1 MTEFNRIVPILRMFD
16 PAKMREFYIDFLGF
30 KIDWEHRFSPDLPLY
45 VQVSRGGIVLHL
57 TEHHGDAAPG
67 AKAMIVMAGLRDY
80 REALLAKKYRFSRP
94 GIERQEWGAI
104 TMTIADPFHNYLM
117 FTEYQ
122 DETVTT

>member
-30 KIDWEHRFSPDLPLY
+30 KIDWERRFSDDLPLY
-45 VQVSRGGIVLHL
+45 VQVSRGGIVLHIS
-57 TEHHGDAAPG
+57 EHHGDAAPG
-67 AKAMIVMAGLRDY
+67 SKVMIVMKGLRDY

-94 GIERQEWGAI
+94 GLERQDWGAT

-117 FTEYQ
+117 FTEYH
-122 DETVTT
+122 DETVTA